1 MQYYSTNGKAPFAS
15 LEKAVVK
22 GLAEDRGLYMPER
35 IHKLPKAFYED
46 MTSMSFRDI
55 AYNVADAFF
64 GEDVDGDSLQDLV
77 YDTLSFD
84 CPIVKVKDNIY
95 SLELFHGPT
104 LAFKDVGARFMARLL
119 QYFIRSN
126 QRTLGSQNG
135 MVNVLVAT
143 SGDTGSAVANGF
155 LGEEGI
161 HVYVLYPK
169 GKVSPIQECQFTTL
183 GQNITD
189 IEVDGVFDDCQRLVK
204 SAFMDKELNEHMMLT
219 SANSINVAR
228 FLPQAFYYFN
238 AVAQAQQL
246 LLHSGDTG
254 KELVICVPSGNFGNI
269 CAALFGHQMGLPV
282 KRFIAA
288 NNANDIFYN
297 YLQTGQY
304 NPKPSKQTL
313 ANAMDVGDP
322 SNFARIINLYS
333 DNGRLS
339 PEETHRSIT
348 SLISGAT
355 YSDEQIKDTMRRC
368 YKETGYI
375 LDPHGACGYRALEEQ
390 LLPTEIGIFC
400 ETAHPA
406 KFKEKVDDILGI
418 DVEIPERLQAFM
430 KGTKQSIAMS
440 KEFEDFK
447 QYLLNQ

>member
-1 MQYYSTNGKAPFAS
+1 MKYYSTNGNAPIAD
-15 LEKAVVK
+15 LRKAVVK

-35 IHKLPKAFYED
+35 ISVLPKAFFENID
-46 MTSMSFRDI
+46 QMSFQEI
-55 AYNVADAFF
+55 AYTVANAFF
-64 GEDVDGDSLQDLV
+64 GEDVDPDALKDIV

-84 CPIVKVKDNIY
+84 CLVVKVKDNIY

-119 QYFIRSN
+119 QYFIRGERSVVS
-126 QRTLGSQNG
+126 GEKSE
-135 MVNVLVAT
+135 VNVLVAT

-155 LGEEGI
+155 LGVEGI

-183 GQNITD
+183 GKNITA
-189 IEVDGVFDDCQRLVK
+189 IEVDGVFDDCQALVK
-204 SAFMDKELNEHMMLT
+204 NAFMDAELNEHMMLT

-238 AVAQAQQL
+238 AVARMKENVKI
-246 LLHSGDTG
+246 G
-254 KELVICVPSGNFGNI
+254 ELVICVPSGNFGNI
-269 CAALFGHQMGLPV
+269 CSALFGHQMGMPV

-288 NNANDIFYN
+288 NNANDIFYK
-297 YLQTGQY
+297 YLQTGKY
-304 NPKPSKQTL
+304 EPKASIQTL

-333 DNGRLS
+333 QNGKLTD
-339 PEETHRSIT
+339 EATHQRIT
-348 SLISGAT
+348 NLISGAT
-355 YSDEQIKDTMRRC
+355 YSDEQIRETMRQC

-375 LDPHGACGYRALEEQ
+375 LDPHGACGYQALTDGLQEG
-390 LLPTEIGIFC
+390 EIGVFC

-418 DVEIPERLQAFM
+418 DVEIPERLAAFM
-430 KGTKQSIAMS
+430 KGEKQSVAMT
-440 KEFEDFK
+440 KDFADFK
-447 QYLLNQ
+447 RYLMQQ